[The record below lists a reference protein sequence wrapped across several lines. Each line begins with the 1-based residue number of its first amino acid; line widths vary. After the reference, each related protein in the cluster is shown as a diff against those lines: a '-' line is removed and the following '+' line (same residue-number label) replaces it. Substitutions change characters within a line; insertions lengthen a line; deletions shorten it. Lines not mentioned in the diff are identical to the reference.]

1 LFEIRDANLDV
12 EALPVKADAGANLG
26 SAALA
31 AFGAIMW
38 LLAQDTAAG
47 SLAIATIA
55 WFALAILLWR
65 LRRQVRYR
73 GPAEELTKW

>member
-1 LFEIRDANLDV
+1 LKGAERGRDAAALD
-12 EALPVKADAGANLG
+12 AAGAGLG